1 MPKLKTE
8 SVEQK
13 TQGDLRGSN
22 VMAQLLSYV
31 ERYERLQEERDALG
45 DDQGEIMAEAKGIGL
60 DTKIMRTVIRRRKM
74 DPADRQEVDAMLE
87 IYEEAVQQAEK
98 QQVAKSIDE
107 GSEPSPPPA
116 AKPSIPP
123 KPATPKKLWGKKPAA
138 ETPPAQ
144 MDVEEL
150 APSENDVE
158 AEATR
163 QITHVA
169 DHPEKDGEVDLGKAM
184 PSFLRRGK

>member
-1 MPKLKTE
+1 MPKLKQDTAQPVT
-8 SVEQK
+8 S
-13 TQGDLRGSN
+13 GDLRPGGN
-22 VMAQLLSYV
+22 AMMQLLIYV

-45 DDQGEIMAEAKGIGL
+45 DDQSEVMAEAKGIGF
-60 DTKIMRTVIRRRKM
+60 DTKILRTVIRRRKM
-74 DPADRQEVDAMLE
+74 DAADRQEADALLE
-87 IYEEAVQQAEK
+87 TYEEAVHQAEK

-107 GSEPSPPPA
+107 GTGPAPEP
-116 AKPSIPP
+116 AK
-123 KPATPKKLWGKKPAA
+123 PKKLWGKKPAPEA
-138 ETPPAQ
+138 PPAQ

-150 APSENDVE
+150 APSENEVAEE
-158 AEATR
+158 AAR